1 MSPLRLSSAFHSVV
15 IITSSDLRIEAADTV
30 SGVGQIAELWRE
42 LKTAG
47 IQDRVTFAMLNVFGR
62 RLNRNRRGGRDH
74 NRHHG
79 VMVAF
84 GTGIN
89 GGVYGGVNGNGQA
102 RNINPNSG
110 RSVNSGGISP
120 EQTLMSA
127 GKSLAAA
134 MGHEPALIDYR
145 IQGGRLVRG
154 FVNA

>member
-1 MSPLRLSSAFHSVV
+1 M
-15 IITSSDLRIEAADTV
+15 
-30 SGVGQIAELWRE
+30 GQIAELWRE

-47 IQDRVTFAMLNVFGR
+47 TDRVTFAMPSSLV
-62 RLNRNRRGGRDH
+62 GGSIEIDAAGDH

-84 GTGIN
+84 GAGIN